1 MVQQIDN
8 KAVVKSISPDFIY
21 NRTDLFSKDYIVL
34 NVHNSMNDYLVEVRL
49 LGNHAELG
57 VWMMRVTGEDFDEIS
72 KYIFTRYKEIEYLSF
87 YYAISDRVYI
97 RENHFHVVL
106 PESYKELEMRISAKS
121 RYNMRRMKN
130 LAMAEY
136 GSVVL
141 KEFSNEIIPSGIILT
156 YFEMK
161 KKTHNVDY
169 MMTSEEYLVRYH
181 VSNAYV
187 LYFGNMIAAIMLTCE
202 QCSIVYLENLTYD
215 KSLSKYSPGMIA
227 YDLLLESLI
236 QKDKKAVFLGGGD
249 YDYKRKYGSIE
260 TAVTDGRIYR
270 SWLIAFKYKWV
281 DFYNKR
287 LYWKIHYW
295 KHKLSV

>member
-106 PESYKELEMRISAKS
+106 PETYEELKGRVSSKS
-121 RYNMRRMKN
+121 RNTMSRKMKK
-130 LAMAEY
+130 AEAEYGTVTMAEY
-136 GSVVL
+136 Q
-141 KEFSNEIIPSGIILT
+141 NEGVTDEIVSA

-161 KKTHNVDY
+161 QKTHHVRYNL
-169 MMTSEEYLVRYH
+169 TWKEYLDRYH
-181 VSNAYV
+181 VSNIYI
-187 LYFGNMIAAIMLTCE
+187 LFFGEKIAAMILTCE
-202 QCSIVYLENLTYD
+202 QCPITYLENLTYD
-215 KSLSKYSPGMIA
+215 MELSKYSPGMMA
-227 YDLLLESLI
+227 YEMVLEKLI
-236 QKDKKAVFLGGGD
+236 SKGKTMFYLGGGD
-249 YDYKRKYGSIE
+249 YEYKKKYDSVE
-260 TAVTDGRIYR
+260 TSVTEGKIYR
-270 SWLIAFKYKWV
+270 SWIIELKYRCIE
-281 DFYNKR
+281 FYNKR
-287 LYWKIHYW
+287 LYWKIQYW
-295 KHKLSV
+295 KRKLSA